1 MIDFVKVGNVIMTK
15 RRQLNMTQ
23 DDLANH
29 LFVTR
34 QLVSKWENGTGVPSI
49 DVLIELSKLFKIP
62 VEELLCLNEEFIVN
76 EENIFSGH
84 NRMFVIE
91 NIINNNISIFSA
103 FLYIHLFSLHIHQYH
118 LQRTGG
124 GVHPFQQG
132 GDALTLRDCLQ
143 HHAVPA
149 DEDALS
155 GADIQVKAGG
165 PGACIIQLRGV
176 VRGLLQLLVAL
187 QHDGGVVSVGA
198 GKDIQSGGA
207 VRKQK
212 GSAENTDQCQCGQ
225 RDPAPKLMRFFRILY
240 LLQTN
245 NLLMVFPSR
254 VRPFS
259 GASGREKRGGK
270 QNVTFVTEWKTGL
283 SIHQCPTFVKFRG

>member
-91 NIINNNISIFSA
+91 KIINNNIKVDLPSVFYQFSNTERMIVLRA
-103 FLYIHLFSLHIHQYH
+103 IKDGRLKIDIKELYPKLTPEEQLYI
-118 LQRTGG
+118 
-124 GVHPFQQG
+124 
-132 GDALTLRDCLQ
+132 
-143 HHAVPA
+143 
-149 DEDALS
+149 
-155 GADIQVKAGG
+155 
-165 PGACIIQLRGV
+165 
-176 VRGLLQLLVAL
+176 
-187 QHDGGVVSVGA
+187 
-198 GKDIQSGGA
+198 
-207 VRKQK
+207 RK
-212 GSAENTDQCQCGQ
+212 E
-225 RDPAPKLMRFFRILY
+225 I
-240 LLQTN
+240 
-245 NLLMVFPSR
+245 
-254 VRPFS
+254 
-259 GASGREKRGGK
+259 
-270 QNVTFVTEWKTGL
+270 
-283 SIHQCPTFVKFRG
+283 

>member
-91 NIINNNISIFSA
+91 NIINNNIKVDLPSVFYQFSNTERMIVLRA
-103 FLYIHLFSLHIHQYH
+103 IKDGRLKINIKELYPKLTPEEQLYI
-118 LQRTGG
+118 
-124 GVHPFQQG
+124 
-132 GDALTLRDCLQ
+132 
-143 HHAVPA
+143 
-149 DEDALS
+149 
-155 GADIQVKAGG
+155 
-165 PGACIIQLRGV
+165 
-176 VRGLLQLLVAL
+176 
-187 QHDGGVVSVGA
+187 
-198 GKDIQSGGA
+198 
-207 VRKQK
+207 RK
-212 GSAENTDQCQCGQ
+212 E
-225 RDPAPKLMRFFRILY
+225 I
-240 LLQTN
+240 
-245 NLLMVFPSR
+245 
-254 VRPFS
+254 
-259 GASGREKRGGK
+259 
-270 QNVTFVTEWKTGL
+270 
-283 SIHQCPTFVKFRG
+283 

>member
-91 NIINNNISIFSA
+91 NIINNSIKVDLPSVFYQFSNTERMIVLRA
-103 FLYIHLFSLHIHQYH
+103 IKDGRLKIDIKELYPKLTPEEQLYI
-118 LQRTGG
+118 
-124 GVHPFQQG
+124 
-132 GDALTLRDCLQ
+132 
-143 HHAVPA
+143 
-149 DEDALS
+149 
-155 GADIQVKAGG
+155 
-165 PGACIIQLRGV
+165 
-176 VRGLLQLLVAL
+176 
-187 QHDGGVVSVGA
+187 
-198 GKDIQSGGA
+198 
-207 VRKQK
+207 RK
-212 GSAENTDQCQCGQ
+212 E
-225 RDPAPKLMRFFRILY
+225 I
-240 LLQTN
+240 
-245 NLLMVFPSR
+245 
-254 VRPFS
+254 
-259 GASGREKRGGK
+259 
-270 QNVTFVTEWKTGL
+270 
-283 SIHQCPTFVKFRG
+283 

>member
-91 NIINNNISIFSA
+91 NIINNNIKVDLPSVFYQFSNTERMIVLRA
-103 FLYIHLFSLHIHQYH
+103 IKDGRLKIDIKELYPKLTPEEQLYI
-118 LQRTGG
+118 
-124 GVHPFQQG
+124 
-132 GDALTLRDCLQ
+132 
-143 HHAVPA
+143 
-149 DEDALS
+149 
-155 GADIQVKAGG
+155 
-165 PGACIIQLRGV
+165 
-176 VRGLLQLLVAL
+176 
-187 QHDGGVVSVGA
+187 
-198 GKDIQSGGA
+198 
-207 VRKQK
+207 RK
-212 GSAENTDQCQCGQ
+212 E
-225 RDPAPKLMRFFRILY
+225 I
-240 LLQTN
+240 
-245 NLLMVFPSR
+245 
-254 VRPFS
+254 
-259 GASGREKRGGK
+259 
-270 QNVTFVTEWKTGL
+270 
-283 SIHQCPTFVKFRG
+283 

>member
-91 NIINNNISIFSA
+91 NIINNNIKVDLPSVFYQFSNTERMIVLRA
-103 FLYIHLFSLHIHQYH
+103 IKDGRLKTDKKELYPKLTPEEQLYI
-118 LQRTGG
+118 
-124 GVHPFQQG
+124 
-132 GDALTLRDCLQ
+132 
-143 HHAVPA
+143 
-149 DEDALS
+149 
-155 GADIQVKAGG
+155 
-165 PGACIIQLRGV
+165 
-176 VRGLLQLLVAL
+176 
-187 QHDGGVVSVGA
+187 
-198 GKDIQSGGA
+198 
-207 VRKQK
+207 RK
-212 GSAENTDQCQCGQ
+212 E
-225 RDPAPKLMRFFRILY
+225 I
-240 LLQTN
+240 
-245 NLLMVFPSR
+245 
-254 VRPFS
+254 
-259 GASGREKRGGK
+259 
-270 QNVTFVTEWKTGL
+270 
-283 SIHQCPTFVKFRG
+283 

>member
-91 NIINNNISIFSA
+91 KIINNNIKVDLPSVFYQFSNTERMIVLRA
-103 FLYIHLFSLHIHQYH
+103 IKDGRLKINIKELYPKLTPEEQLYI
-118 LQRTGG
+118 
-124 GVHPFQQG
+124 
-132 GDALTLRDCLQ
+132 
-143 HHAVPA
+143 
-149 DEDALS
+149 
-155 GADIQVKAGG
+155 
-165 PGACIIQLRGV
+165 
-176 VRGLLQLLVAL
+176 
-187 QHDGGVVSVGA
+187 
-198 GKDIQSGGA
+198 
-207 VRKQK
+207 RK
-212 GSAENTDQCQCGQ
+212 E
-225 RDPAPKLMRFFRILY
+225 I
-240 LLQTN
+240 
-245 NLLMVFPSR
+245 
-254 VRPFS
+254 
-259 GASGREKRGGK
+259 
-270 QNVTFVTEWKTGL
+270 
-283 SIHQCPTFVKFRG
+283 

>member
-91 NIINNNISIFSA
+91 NIINNNIKVDLSSVFYQFSNTERMIVLRA
-103 FLYIHLFSLHIHQYH
+103 IKDGRLKIDIKELYPKLTPEEQLYI
-118 LQRTGG
+118 
-124 GVHPFQQG
+124 
-132 GDALTLRDCLQ
+132 
-143 HHAVPA
+143 
-149 DEDALS
+149 
-155 GADIQVKAGG
+155 
-165 PGACIIQLRGV
+165 
-176 VRGLLQLLVAL
+176 
-187 QHDGGVVSVGA
+187 
-198 GKDIQSGGA
+198 
-207 VRKQK
+207 RK
-212 GSAENTDQCQCGQ
+212 E
-225 RDPAPKLMRFFRILY
+225 I
-240 LLQTN
+240 
-245 NLLMVFPSR
+245 
-254 VRPFS
+254 
-259 GASGREKRGGK
+259 
-270 QNVTFVTEWKTGL
+270 
-283 SIHQCPTFVKFRG
+283 